1 MISCCEGLTLSPK
14 RAGLRPAGKAYS
26 YKMSEGGSQ
35 MKRDTDVVVIGGGPG
50 GTPAAMRLASSG
62 KKVLLVEKSGRLG
75 GACLFVGC
83 IPSKIIRHSAD
94 EYAQLL
100 RTSLLKS
107 RILDSREEVWRD
119 IRLRMDRILT
129 MRSNAALQNLDRTP
143 GLAFLP
149 GTARFV
155 SPHEVEI
162 EDPAGE
168 RTGVHFGT
176 AIVSTGSQPKIPA
189 FRGDGAADVLTSDTL
204 FVRDS
209 LPDSMAIIGG
219 GPIGVEL
226 AQMLSKLQVKCIV
239 IELMTTI
246 LPGAVEP
253 EFASLLTEAFLKS
266 NIAVETSARVLEIQR
281 AGGGFR
287 TSFVDAKGMR
297 RTLETEQV
305 LVATGRSPNVGDLNL
320 DAADIRHTPNG
331 IAVDEFLRTSGKGIY
346 ATGDVM
352 GGPKFAHTATYE
364 AHLAAANILAGDV
377 HPTDFDK
384 NSWVVFSEP
393 EIATV
398 GFLEAAAA
406 SCGFEVTTGTY
417 DYRIDAAAQINE
429 ATHGFLKFV
438 VDKPTGRILGIHIF
452 SPDAASLVGE
462 AAMIVSGQLTVRDVA
477 RAIHPH
483 PTLTESFGFLASRLS
498 GG

>member
-1 MISCCEGLTLSPK
+1 
-14 RAGLRPAGKAYS
+14 
-26 YKMSEGGSQ
+26 
-35 MKRDTDVVVIGGGPG
+35 MKRDIDVIVIGGGPG
-50 GTPAAMRLASSG
+50 GTPAAMRLASAG
-62 KKVLLVEKSGRLG
+62 KRVLLAEKSGRLG

-107 RILDSREEVWRD
+107 RTLDSPEDVWRD
-119 IRLRMDRILT
+119 IRLRMDRLLA
-129 MRSNAALQNLDRTP
+129 MRSAAARQNLDRIR

-155 SPHEVEI
+155 APHEVEI
-162 EDPAGE
+162 ESPAGE
-168 RTGVHFGT
+168 RTGFHFGT
-176 AIVSTGSQPKIPA
+176 AIVSTGSQPQIPA
-189 FRGDGAADVLTSDTL
+189 FQGAGAAGVLTSDTL

-209 LPDSMAIIGG
+209 LPGPTAIIGG

-226 AQMLSKLQVKCIV
+226 AQMLSKLQVKCTV
-239 IELMTTI
+239 IELMPTI

-253 EFASLLTEAFLKS
+253 EFASLLTDAFLKS
-266 NIAVETSARVLEIQR
+266 GIAVETSARVLEIRR
-281 AGGGFR
+281 AEAGFR
-287 TSFVDAKGMR
+287 TSFIDAKGTPRM
-297 RTLETEQV
+297 LETEQV

-320 DAADIRHTPNG
+320 DAADIRFAPHG
-331 IAVDEFLRTSGKGIY
+331 IVVDEFLRTSGRGIY

-377 HPTDFDK
+377 HATDFDK

-398 GFLEAAAA
+398 GLLEAAAA
-406 SCGFEVTTGTY
+406 SRGFEVTTGTY
-417 DYRIDAAAQINE
+417 DYRIDAAAQIDE
-429 ATHGFLKFV
+429 TTQGFLKFV

-452 SPDAASLVGE
+452 SPEAASLVGE
-462 AAMIVSGQLTVRDVA
+462 AAMIVSGGLTVRDVA
-477 RAIHPH
+477 RAVHPH
-483 PTLTESFGFLASRLS
+483 PTLTESFGFLASNLS

>member
-1 MISCCEGLTLSPK
+1 
-14 RAGLRPAGKAYS
+14 
-26 YKMSEGGSQ
+26 
-35 MKRDTDVVVIGGGPG
+35 MKRDVDVVVIGGGPG
-50 GTPAAMRLASSG
+50 GTPAAMRLASAG
-62 KKVLLVEKSGRLG
+62 KSVLLVEKSGRLG

-94 EYAQLL
+94 EYALLL

-107 RILDSREEVWRD
+107 RTLDGPEDVWRD

-129 MRSNAALQNLDRTP
+129 ARSNAALQNLHRTP

-155 SPHEVEI
+155 SPRQIEI
-162 EDPAGE
+162 EDPAME
-168 RTGVHFGT
+168 RTGFRFGT
-176 AIVSTGSQPKIPA
+176 AIVSTGSQPQVPA
-189 FRGDGAADVLTSDTL
+189 FSGSGAAGVLTSDTL
-204 FVRDS
+204 FIRDS
-209 LPDSMAIIGG
+209 LPGSMAIIGG

-226 AQMLSKLQVKCIV
+226 AQMLSKLQVKCV
-239 IELMTTI
+239 VLELMATI
-246 LPGAVEP
+246 LHGAVEP
-253 EFASLLTEAFLKS
+253 EFASLLTGAFLDS
-266 NIAVETSARVLEIQR
+266 GIAVETSARVLEVQR
-281 AGGGFR
+281 AKGGFR
-287 TSFVDAKGMR
+287 TSFVDANGMR

-320 DAADIRHTPNG
+320 EAAEVRHTPRG
-331 IAVDEFLRTSGKGIY
+331 IVVDEFLRTSGSGIY

-364 AHLAAANILAGDV
+364 AHLAASNILAGDV
-377 HPTDFDK
+377 HAADFDK

-398 GFLEAAAA
+398 GLLEAAAA
-406 SCGFEVTTGTY
+406 SRGFEVTTGTY
-417 DYRIDAAAQINE
+417 DFRVDAAAQIAE
-429 ATHGFLKFV
+429 ATHGLLKFV
-438 VDKPTGRILGIHIF
+438 VEKPTGRILGIHIF

-462 AAMIVSGQLTVRDVA
+462 AAMIVSGGLTVRDVA

-483 PTLTESFGFLASRLS
+483 PTLTESFGFLASRLL
-498 GG
+498 GN